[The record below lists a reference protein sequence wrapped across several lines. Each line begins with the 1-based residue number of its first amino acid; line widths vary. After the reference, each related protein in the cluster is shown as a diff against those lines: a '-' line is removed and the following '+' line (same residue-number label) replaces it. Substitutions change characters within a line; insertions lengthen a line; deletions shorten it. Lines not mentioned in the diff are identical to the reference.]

1 MATLSRIESGR
12 GAAALAVLLFHS
24 SASTHYYYHRFPV
37 RGAFLFGYSGIY
49 FFFVLSG
56 FLIALAHADDVGK
69 PKAVGRYLLKRFIRI
84 LPPYWVVFCPV
95 AALYFVTRAPATI
108 NSFTPLN
115 LLSEFLLSP
124 FGNQMHGIMYVAWT
138 LHLEMLFYL
147 VFACLILNRTFGLV
161 LIGLWQLLVL
171 GTCLGLLS
179 HPDFLSR
186 AVLTGNLG
194 FLLGMLVLLL
204 YSSKFTIPARLVTT
218 LGLLTFLFAGWLD
231 VARQRPYIALYL
243 SASFLLVLGLARL
256 DQASK
261 TKAPKAATSLGI
273 ASYSIYLVHYPVIS
287 IASKIIAHFDRTTRI
302 PMEVFFGLV
311 AVVALLVSL
320 VFYRLVERPLLAIL
334 RERLLS
340 PRPQQKLYPE
350 PEAVV

>member
-1 MATLSRIESGR
+1 MATLSRVESGR

-24 SASTHYYYHRFPV
+24 SASTHYYYHRYPL

-56 FLIALAHADDVGK
+56 FLIALAHARDVGR

-84 LPPYWVVFCPV
+84 FPPYWVVFPPI
-95 AALYFVTRAPATI
+95 AALYFITRAPATI

-138 LHLEMLFYL
+138 LHLEVLFYL
-147 VFACLILNRTFGLV
+147 LFACLILNRTVGLA

-171 GTCLGLLS
+171 GTCLGLFS

-186 AVLTGNLG
+186 AAISGNLG
-194 FLLGMLVLLL
+194 FLLGMLALLL
-204 YSSKFTIPARLVTT
+204 FSSKFTIPARLVTT
-218 LGLLTFLFAGWLD
+218 FGLLIFLTAGWLD

-243 SASFLLVLGLARL
+243 FASFLLVLGLAKL
-256 DQASK
+256 DQISK
-261 TKAPKAATSLGI
+261 TKAPKAATSLGV

-287 IASKIIAHFDRTTRI
+287 IVSKMIARLDRATRL
-302 PMEVFFGLV
+302 PMEVYFVLV
-311 AVVALLVSL
+311 AMAALLVSL
-320 VFYRLVERPLLAIL
+320 AFYRLVERPLLATL

-340 PRPQQKLYPE
+340 PRSQRKLYPE
-350 PEAVV
+350 TEAVV